1 MRDED
6 LDRELSALL
15 DGELTPERARQLR
28 DEIDADPALRARL
41 AEFES
46 LDENLRALPQAP
58 LPAELGAQLRARIEQ
73 RGRNGA
79 AEATA
84 GPSAGIPR
92 WGVPLAAALAAGLVA
107 AWLMWPASDSHES
120 DRQATLQAREQ
131 PQPRAREQVQLLEQ
145 RQEQRQPEQHARNQP
160 NPGRSRIVQPEQPS
174 AEPDD
179 SSDEEIAIALELE
192 TLRDLDLIQELDL
205 LEALLT
211 LKTSEQGSG

>member
-58 LPAELGAQLRARIEQ
+58 LPAELGAQLRARIGQ
-73 RGRNGA
+73 RERNGA

-84 GPSAGIPR
+84 GPSVGIPR

-107 AWLMWPASDSHES
+107 AWLMWPASSSHES
-120 DRQATLQAREQ
+120 DRRATLLAREQ
-131 PQPRAREQVQLLEQ
+131 PQAQVREQVQLLE
-145 RQEQRQPEQHARNQP
+145 RRQPEQHAQDKL
-160 NPGRSRIVQPEQPS
+160 NPGRPRIVQPEQPS

-211 LKTSEQGSG
+211 LETSEQGSG